1 MNIEKKHLTEK
12 VKKTRKKSNENKK
25 MHAEKAIGAVVA
37 AAADIGI
44 FATENERKK
53 IKRDYHIS
61 CMKSVRRL
69 CVRFKSLNL
78 MHYGRDAHEHKVEI
92 GRTSTHK
99 CQC

>member
-1 MNIEKKHLTEK
+1 
-12 VKKTRKKSNENKK
+12 
-25 MHAEKAIGAVVA
+25 MHAEKARGAVVA

-44 FATENERKK
+44 FATENERTK